1 MSTSTEL
8 TPPAPPAPPTPPAS
22 PAPRS
27 SGTNAAAL
35 LLVGVILGGLAGG
48 AAATVIVS
56 RAPGDLV
63 AISPEPS
70 TVPTAPPLTVPAG
83 SDTIVDVVRDLLPA
97 VVTVVN
103 RTSNGQPQSS
113 GSGFVIDAQQGYVAT
128 NNHVVE
134 NVRGG
139 GAGASF
145 DVILSDNRTVK
156 ATLVGRDPQTDIAV
170 LKITVAGLVAAP
182 LADSDKAPVG
192 ATVIAI
198 GSPLGEFQN
207 TVTEG
212 VISAK
217 GRRVQESVSVV
228 LEDLVQTDAAIN
240 PGNSG
245 GPLIWVAARQV
256 VGMNTLVQLDPNT
269 DTQAAGL
276 GFAISSNT
284 IREIANELIRSG
296 QIVRGF
302 IGITY
307 QALTPR
313 QAAALGL
320 AAPAGITVTALVRG
334 SPAETA
340 GLRVGDIITK
350 MNDQQIDQ
358 QHPLNSLMVRTR
370 PGDRVR
376 FTLIRDSQT
385 QVVEVVLGRQS

>member
-1 MSTSTEL
+1 MAMQY
-8 TPPAPPAPPTPPAS
+8 PAPAPA

-27 SGTNAAAL
+27 TGPSGAAL
-35 LLVGVILGGLAGG
+35 LLVGVILGGIAGG
-48 AAATVIVS
+48 ATATVIDQ

-63 AISPEPS
+63 ALSPAP
-70 TVPTAPPLTVPAG
+70 TTLPTAAPVSVPAG

-103 RTSNGQPQSS
+103 RAASGQAQSS

-134 NVRGG
+134 NVRGTG
-139 GAGASF
+139 TGSSF
-145 DVILSDNRTVK
+145 DVIFSDNRTVK

-170 LKITVAGLVAAP
+170 LKVPAQGLVAAP

-207 TVTEG
+207 TVTQG

-217 GRRVQESVSVV
+217 GRRVQETSQVV

-245 GPLIWVAARQV
+245 GPLIWIAARQV
-256 VGMNTLVQLDPNT
+256 VGMNTLVQLDPTT
-269 DTQAAGL
+269 DTQAQGL

-284 IREIANELIRSG
+284 IRDISNELIKNG
-296 QIVRGF
+296 QITRGF
-302 IGITY
+302 IGISY
-307 QALTPR
+307 QPLTPR
-313 QAAALGL
+313 QAIAAGL
-320 AAPAGITVTALVRG
+320 NTPAGITVSAVVRG
-334 SPAETA
+334 SPAEAA
-340 GLRVGDIITK
+340 GIRVGDIITK
-350 MNDQQIDQ
+350 MNDQLIDQ
-358 QHPLNSLMVRTR
+358 THPLNALMVKTR
-370 PGDRVR
+370 PGDKVR
-376 FTLIRDSQT
+376 LTLIRDGQT
-385 QVVEVVLGRQS
+385 QVVEVTLGRQG

>member
-1 MSTSTEL
+1 MEGFS
-8 TPPAPPAPPTPPAS
+8 PPS
-22 PAPRS
+22 PAPRP
-27 SGTNAAAL
+27 SGTNPAAL

-48 AAATVIVS
+48 AVATVITGRTAS
-56 RAPGDLV
+56 DLV
-63 AISPEPS
+63 SLTPAPS
-70 TVPTAPPLTVPAG
+70 SIPSSALIVVPPG

-103 RTSNGQPQSS
+103 RAANGQAQSS
-113 GSGFVIDAQQGYVAT
+113 GSGFVIDAQQGYIAT

-134 NVRGG
+134 NNRSGG
-139 GAGASF
+139 TGASF
-145 DVILSDNRTVK
+145 DVIFSDNRTAK

-170 LKITVAGLVAAP
+170 LKVPAQGLVAAP

-198 GSPLGEFQN
+198 GSPLGEYQN
-207 TVTEG
+207 TVTQG

-217 GRRVQESVSVV
+217 GRRVQETSQVV

-256 VGMNTLVQLDPNT
+256 VGMNTLVQLDPTT

-284 IREIANELIRSG
+284 IREIANELIKSG

-302 IGITY
+302 IGISY
-307 QALTPR
+307 MPVTPR
-313 QAAALGL
+313 QAATLGL
-320 AAPAGITVTALVRG
+320 SAPAGITVSAVSRG
-334 SPAETA
+334 SPAESA
-340 GLRVGDIITK
+340 GIRVGDIITK
-350 MNDQQIDQ
+350 LNDQQIDQ
-358 QHPLNSLMVRTR
+358 EHPLNSLMLKTR
-370 PGDRVR
+370 PSDRVR
-376 FTLIRDSQT
+376 VTLIRDGQT
-385 QVVEVVLGRQS
+385 QVVEVTLGRQS